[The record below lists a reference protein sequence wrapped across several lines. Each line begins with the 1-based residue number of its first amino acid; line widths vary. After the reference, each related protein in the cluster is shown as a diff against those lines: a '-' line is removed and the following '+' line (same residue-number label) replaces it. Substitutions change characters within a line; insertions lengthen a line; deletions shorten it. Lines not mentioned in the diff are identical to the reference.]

1 MSDSAQ
7 RQFVFFSPEK
17 DDEFDEDID
26 NYDNELFNVYD
37 DGISLV
43 ENIWSDE
50 LEEDD
55 DDLIEDDDPTLPLFD
70 RDDLDELEEYDDM
83 DEE

>member
-7 RQFVFFSPEK
+7 RQFVFFSSEK